1 MIDLSGPIAL
11 LFPGQGVQKPGMG
24 KNLYDRYP
32 AARRVFERAE
42 AVLEM
47 PVRKLCFEGPVEEL
61 NRTDVIQPCVMTV
74 CWAAYEVWR
83 ESYGLEN
90 VSVTAGHS
98 LGEIASLA
106 AAGSIPWETALL
118 LVKERGRVMAEAAG
132 EHVGMIAIVGL
143 DEAAVERIRTEA
155 AQRGNLWI
163 ANRNADVQFVLSGEM
178 AAVQEAERLATEA
191 GARRALIL
199 TIPLAAHT
207 PLMEQAAAAFRKAVD
222 RLPLKAPS
230 IPILA
235 NASGEALRTVA
246 ALQEELRL
254 QMLRQ
259 VDWARTMVSM
269 RAMKVRTGVELGPGR
284 VLASLAAKHI
294 PGVDTWNAEELL
306 IEMSPSDWE
315 DLIKTD
321 LLSAFATTKAAIMS
335 GMMRAR
341 WGRIVNISSIVG
353 LTGNAG
359 QSNYAAAKAGLIGF
373 TKSIAREYGSR
384 NITCNAVAPGYVRT
398 ELTSG
403 SLTDEMVGDLVK
415 MTPIKREGTAE
426 DVAAAV
432 AFLCSERAGFVTG
445 QVLAVDGGLSL

>member
-1 MIDLSGPIAL
+1 
-11 LFPGQGVQKPGMG
+11 MG

-42 AVLEM
+42 EVLEM

-98 LGEIASLA
+98 LGEIAALA
-106 AAGSIPWETALL
+106 AAGAIPWETALL
-118 LVKERGRVMAEAAG
+118 LVKERGRVMAQAAD
-132 EHVGMIAIVGL
+132 EHAGGMIAIVGL
-143 DEAAVERIRTEA
+143 DEATVEDIRVRA
-155 AQRGNLWI
+155 SDQGKLWV
-163 ANRNADVQFVLSGEM
+163 ANRNADVQFVLSGQM
-178 AAVQEAERLATEA
+178 PAVQEAEKLAIAA

-207 PLMEQAAAAFRKAVD
+207 PLMEAAAAAFRKAVD

-246 ALQEELRL
+246 ALQDELRQ

-269 RAMKVRTGVELGPGR
+269 RAMKVRTVVELGPGR
-284 VLASLAAKHI
+284 VLASLAAKHL
-294 PGVDTWNAEELL
+294 PGVDTWNAEELF
-306 IEMSPSDWE
+306 IDYTGP
-315 DLIKTD
+315 
-321 LLSAFATTKAAIMS
+321 TTA
-335 GMMRAR
+335 
-341 WGRIVNISSIVG
+341 
-353 LTGNAG
+353 
-359 QSNYAAAKAGLIGF
+359 
-373 TKSIAREYGSR
+373 
-384 NITCNAVAPGYVRT
+384 
-398 ELTSG
+398 
-403 SLTDEMVGDLVK
+403 
-415 MTPIKREGTAE
+415 
-426 DVAAAV
+426 
-432 AFLCSERAGFVTG
+432 
-445 QVLAVDGGLSL
+445 

>member
-1 MIDLSGPIAL
+1 
-11 LFPGQGVQKPGMG
+11 
-24 KNLYDRYP
+24 
-32 AARRVFERAE
+32 VFERAE
-42 AVLEM
+42 EVLKM

-106 AAGSIPWETALL
+106 AAGAISWETALL

-143 DEAAVERIRTEA
+143 DEAKIEEIRTA
-155 AQRGNLWI
+155 ASDRGRLWV

-178 AAVQEAERLATEA
+178 PAVQEAERLATAA

-207 PLMEQAAAAFRKAVD
+207 PLMEAAATAFRKAVD
-222 RLPLKAPS
+222 LLPLSAPS
-230 IPILA
+230 IPVLA

-246 ALQEELRL
+246 ALRDELRS
-254 QMLRQ
+254 QMLHQ

-269 RAMKVRTGVELGPGR
+269 RAMKVRTVVELGPGR

-294 PGVDTWNAEELL
+294 PGVDTWNAEELFV
-306 IEMSPSDWE
+306 D
-315 DLIKTD
+315 
-321 LLSAFATTKAAIMS
+321 FAGPTAA
-335 GMMRAR
+335 GA
-341 WGRIVNISSIVG
+341 
-353 LTGNAG
+353 
-359 QSNYAAAKAGLIGF
+359 
-373 TKSIAREYGSR
+373 
-384 NITCNAVAPGYVRT
+384 
-398 ELTSG
+398 
-403 SLTDEMVGDLVK
+403 
-415 MTPIKREGTAE
+415 
-426 DVAAAV
+426 
-432 AFLCSERAGFVTG
+432 
-445 QVLAVDGGLSL
+445 

>member
-1 MIDLSGPIAL
+1 VGVIKLAGPIAL
-11 LFPGQGVQKPGMG
+11 LCPGQGVQSPGMG
-24 KNLYDRYP
+24 KNLHDRYP

-42 AVLEM
+42 EILEM

-83 ESYGLEN
+83 ESYGFEN

-143 DEAAVERIRTEA
+143 EEAQVENIREEAAKL
-155 AQRGNLWI
+155 GKLWT

-178 AAVQEAERLATEA
+178 TAVEEAERLALAA

-222 RLPLKAPS
+222 RLSIKTPS

-235 NASGEALRTVA
+235 NASGEAMRTVA

-254 QMLRQ
+254 QMVRR

-269 RAMKVRTGVELGPGR
+269 RAMKVKTVVELGPGR

-294 PGVDTWNAEELL
+294 PGVDTWNAEELF
-306 IEMSPSDWE
+306 ID
-315 DLIKTD
+315 
-321 LLSAFATTKAAIMS
+321 FA
-335 GMMRAR
+335 
-341 WGRIVNISSIVG
+341 
-353 LTGNAG
+353 
-359 QSNYAAAKAGLIGF
+359 
-373 TKSIAREYGSR
+373 
-384 NITCNAVAPGYVRT
+384 
-398 ELTSG
+398 
-403 SLTDEMVGDLVK
+403 
-415 MTPIKREGTAE
+415 
-426 DVAAAV
+426 
-432 AFLCSERAGFVTG
+432 
-445 QVLAVDGGLSL
+445 

>member
-1 MIDLSGPIAL
+1 VGVIKLAGPIAL
-11 LFPGQGVQKPGMG
+11 LFPGQGVQSPGMG
-24 KNLYDRYP
+24 KNLHDRYP

-42 AVLEM
+42 EILEM

-83 ESYGLEN
+83 ESYGFEN

-143 DEAAVERIRTEA
+143 EEAQVENIREEAAKL
-155 AQRGNLWI
+155 GKLWT

-178 AAVQEAERLATEA
+178 TAVEEAERLALAA

-222 RLPLKAPS
+222 RLSIKTPS

-235 NASGEALRTVA
+235 NASGEAMRTVA

-254 QMLRQ
+254 QMVRR

-269 RAMKVRTGVELGPGR
+269 RAMKVKTVVELGPGR

-294 PGVDTWNAEELL
+294 PGVDTWNAEELF
-306 IEMSPSDWE
+306 ID
-315 DLIKTD
+315 
-321 LLSAFATTKAAIMS
+321 FA
-335 GMMRAR
+335 
-341 WGRIVNISSIVG
+341 
-353 LTGNAG
+353 
-359 QSNYAAAKAGLIGF
+359 
-373 TKSIAREYGSR
+373 
-384 NITCNAVAPGYVRT
+384 
-398 ELTSG
+398 
-403 SLTDEMVGDLVK
+403 
-415 MTPIKREGTAE
+415 
-426 DVAAAV
+426 
-432 AFLCSERAGFVTG
+432 
-445 QVLAVDGGLSL
+445 

>member
-1 MIDLSGPIAL
+1 
-11 LFPGQGVQKPGMG
+11 MG
-24 KNLYDRYP
+24 KNLHDRYP

-42 AVLEM
+42 EILEM

-83 ESYGLEN
+83 ESYGFEN

-106 AAGSIPWETALL
+106 AAGSIPWEAALL
-118 LVKERGRVMAEAAG
+118 LVKERGRVMAETAG

-143 DEAAVERIRTEA
+143 QEAQIEAIREEAATL
-155 AQRGNLWI
+155 GKLWI

-178 AAVQEAERLATEA
+178 TAVEEAERLALAA

-207 PLMEQAAAAFRKAVD
+207 PLMEAAAAAFRKAVD
-222 RLPLKAPS
+222 MLPLKAPS

-246 ALQEELRL
+246 ALQEELRQ
-254 QMLRQ
+254 QMMRQ

-269 RAMKVRTGVELGPGR
+269 RAMKVKTVVELGPGR

-294 PGVDTWNAEELL
+294 PGVDTWNAEELF
-306 IEMSPSDWE
+306 ID
-315 DLIKTD
+315 
-321 LLSAFATTKAAIMS
+321 FA
-335 GMMRAR
+335 
-341 WGRIVNISSIVG
+341 
-353 LTGNAG
+353 
-359 QSNYAAAKAGLIGF
+359 
-373 TKSIAREYGSR
+373 
-384 NITCNAVAPGYVRT
+384 
-398 ELTSG
+398 
-403 SLTDEMVGDLVK
+403 
-415 MTPIKREGTAE
+415 
-426 DVAAAV
+426 
-432 AFLCSERAGFVTG
+432 
-445 QVLAVDGGLSL
+445 

>member
-1 MIDLSGPIAL
+1 LINLIGPIAL

-24 KNLYDRYP
+24 QNLHDRYP

-42 AVLEM
+42 EVLGM
-47 PVRKLCFEGPVEEL
+47 PVRRLCFEGPVEEL

-83 ESYGLEN
+83 ESYGFEN

-118 LVKERGRVMAEAAG
+118 LVKERGRIMAQAAG
-132 EHVGMIAIVGL
+132 EQAAGGMIAIVGL
-143 DEAAVERIRTEA
+143 EEAEVERIREQA
-155 AQRGNLWI
+155 SAHGKLWV
-163 ANRNADVQFVLSGEM
+163 ANRNADVQFVLSGEI
-178 AAVQEAERLATEA
+178 AAVQDAERLALAA

-207 PLMEQAAAAFRKAVD
+207 PLMAAAAAAFRNLVD
-222 RLPLKAPS
+222 KLPLKAPS

-246 ALQEELRL
+246 SVKDELRL

-269 RAMKVRTGVELGPGR
+269 RAMKVKTVVELGPGR

-294 PGVDTWNAEELL
+294 PGVDTWNAEELF
-306 IEMSPSDWE
+306 ID
-315 DLIKTD
+315 
-321 LLSAFATTKAAIMS
+321 FA
-335 GMMRAR
+335 
-341 WGRIVNISSIVG
+341 
-353 LTGNAG
+353 
-359 QSNYAAAKAGLIGF
+359 
-373 TKSIAREYGSR
+373 
-384 NITCNAVAPGYVRT
+384 
-398 ELTSG
+398 
-403 SLTDEMVGDLVK
+403 
-415 MTPIKREGTAE
+415 
-426 DVAAAV
+426 
-432 AFLCSERAGFVTG
+432 
-445 QVLAVDGGLSL
+445 

>member
-1 MIDLSGPIAL
+1 MGIALTGPIAL

-118 LVKERGRVMAEAAG
+118 LVKERGRVMAQAAG

-143 DEAAVERIRTEA
+143 DEAQIEAIRLQASEHG
-155 AQRGNLWI
+155 RLWV

-178 AAVQEAERLATEA
+178 HAVQEAERLATAA

-207 PLMEQAAAAFRKAVD
+207 PLMEAAAAAFRKAVD
-222 RLPLKAPS
+222 RLPLSAPS
-230 IPILA
+230 IPVLA
-235 NASGEALRTVA
+235 NASGEALRTVT
-246 ALQEELRL
+246 ALRDELRS

-259 VDWARTMVSM
+259 VDWAKTMVSM
-269 RAMKVRTGVELGPGR
+269 RAMKVRTVVELGPGR

-294 PGVDTWNAEELL
+294 PGVDTWNAEELFVDFAG
-306 IEMSPSDWE
+306 P
-315 DLIKTD
+315 
-321 LLSAFATTKAAIMS
+321 ATT
-335 GMMRAR
+335 
-341 WGRIVNISSIVG
+341 
-353 LTGNAG
+353 
-359 QSNYAAAKAGLIGF
+359 
-373 TKSIAREYGSR
+373 
-384 NITCNAVAPGYVRT
+384 
-398 ELTSG
+398 
-403 SLTDEMVGDLVK
+403 
-415 MTPIKREGTAE
+415 
-426 DVAAAV
+426 
-432 AFLCSERAGFVTG
+432 
-445 QVLAVDGGLSL
+445 

>member
-1 MIDLSGPIAL
+1 MGVKLTGPIAL
-11 LFPGQGVQKPGMG
+11 LFPGQGTQKPGMG
-24 KNLYDRYP
+24 KNLHDRYP

-42 AVLEM
+42 EVLQM
-47 PVRKLCFEGPVEEL
+47 PVRRLCFEGPVDEL

-118 LVKERGRVMAEAAG
+118 LVKERGRIMAQASHEQAG
-132 EHVGMIAIVGL
+132 GMIAIVGL
-143 DEAAVERIRTEA
+143 EEAAVEKIREQAST
-155 AQRGNLWI
+155 RGKLWV
-163 ANRNADVQFVLSGEM
+163 ANRNADVQFVLSGEV
-178 AAVQEAERLATEA
+178 AAVQEAETLALAA

-207 PLMEQAAAAFRKAVD
+207 PLMEAAAAAFRKLVD
-222 RLPLKAPS
+222 KLPIKTPS

-246 ALQEELRL
+246 ALQDELRL

-269 RAMKVRTGVELGPGR
+269 RAMKVKTVVELGPGR

-294 PGVDTWNAEELL
+294 PGVDTWNAEELF
-306 IEMSPSDWE
+306 ID
-315 DLIKTD
+315 
-321 LLSAFATTKAAIMS
+321 FAGPTTA
-335 GMMRAR
+335 
-341 WGRIVNISSIVG
+341 
-353 LTGNAG
+353 
-359 QSNYAAAKAGLIGF
+359 
-373 TKSIAREYGSR
+373 
-384 NITCNAVAPGYVRT
+384 
-398 ELTSG
+398 
-403 SLTDEMVGDLVK
+403 
-415 MTPIKREGTAE
+415 
-426 DVAAAV
+426 
-432 AFLCSERAGFVTG
+432 
-445 QVLAVDGGLSL
+445 

>member
-1 MIDLSGPIAL
+1 MIKLSGPIAL

-24 KNLYDRYP
+24 KSLYDRYP

-42 AVLEM
+42 VLLEM
-47 PVRKLCFEGPVEEL
+47 PVRQLCFEGPVEEL

-106 AAGSIPWETALL
+106 AAGSIPWEAALL

-132 EHVGMIAIVGL
+132 AHVGMIAIVGL
-143 DEAAVERIRTEA
+143 HEAEVERIRQQSSEL
-155 AQRGNLWI
+155 GNLWI

-178 AAVQEAERLATEA
+178 AAVQRAEKLAVEA

-207 PLMEQAAAAFRKAVD
+207 PLMEAAAAAFRKAVD
-222 RLPLKAPS
+222 LLPLKPPS

-235 NASGEALRTVA
+235 NASGEALRTVG

-269 RAMKVRTGVELGPGR
+269 RAMKVRTVVELGPGR

-294 PGVDTWNAEELL
+294 PGVDTWNAEELFVDFA
-306 IEMSPSDWE
+306 E
-315 DLIKTD
+315 T
-321 LLSAFATTKAAIMS
+321 ATT
-335 GMMRAR
+335 
-341 WGRIVNISSIVG
+341 
-353 LTGNAG
+353 
-359 QSNYAAAKAGLIGF
+359 
-373 TKSIAREYGSR
+373 
-384 NITCNAVAPGYVRT
+384 
-398 ELTSG
+398 
-403 SLTDEMVGDLVK
+403 
-415 MTPIKREGTAE
+415 
-426 DVAAAV
+426 
-432 AFLCSERAGFVTG
+432 
-445 QVLAVDGGLSL
+445 